1 MKRVLVVGVALLA
14 LGACSSDG
22 SDASPNSQPATTQP
36 AAPVADSAACR
47 LIGESDATSFLGAP
61 ATQVQA
67 AATAG
72 ESSTC
77 FWTAD
82 SAANQGQFLQ
92 VRVYDDE
99 THYGITQFKDAKP
112 VSGLGEKAFV
122 SVGPA
127 GADIDVQFVKGG
139 KTFAV
144 NYSVANVVDKENAPS
159 PADRS
164 DELVAIIKA
173 NSSKV

>member
-1 MKRVLVVGVALLA
+1 MKRVLVVGLALLA

-47 LIGESDATSFLGAP
+47 LIGESDATTFLGAP
-61 ATQVQA
+61 ATQLQTG
-67 AATAG
+67 ATAG

-92 VRVYDDE
+92 VRVYD
-99 THYGITQFKDAKP
+99 
-112 VSGLGEKAFV
+112 GLGEKGFV

-159 PADRS
+159 PVDRS